1 LNEQGVGLMSLYW
14 AMAAFALAMSISPGP
29 VNIVALSAGVRYGV
43 RASLRHVTGATVGF
57 TLLFLLVGL
66 GLHGLLLRWSF
77 LTLAI
82 QLGGVGFLLYMAWN
96 LLLDDGRL
104 SPDEAARG
112 PSFIQGALLQWL
124 NPKAWLAS
132 VSGMGAFVAD
142 GNVRMVLLFALIY
155 FVICYVSIAAWACAG
170 ALLGRYLDQ
179 PSKVRVFNR
188 CMAALL
194 LGSALYLLLAD

>member
-1 LNEQGVGLMSLYW
+1 MSLFL
-14 AMAAFALAMSISPGP
+14 AMAAFALAMSISPGS

-43 RASLRHVTGATVGF
+43 RVSLRHVTGATVGF

-66 GLHGLLLRWSF
+66 GLHGLLLRWTS

-82 QLGGVGFLLYMAWN
+82 QLAGVGFLLYMAWN
-96 LLLDDGRL
+96 LLRDDGRV
-104 SPDEAARG
+104 SRDEATSG
-112 PSFIQGALLQWL
+112 PSVIHGALMQWL

-155 FVICYVSIAAWACAG
+155 FVICYLSIAAWVWAG
-170 ALLGRYLDQ
+170 AMLGRYLDQ
-179 PSKVRVFNR
+179 PGKVRLFNR

-194 LGSALYLLLAD
+194 VGSALYLLLAD